1 MNRMLSKRALLLIAI
16 LGTVTGSG
24 VFLLANTGS
33 NKNASVSDDEVV
45 KADEPAPNAEKS
57 PTAAEDAP
65 KPLGEQKANDG
76 EKPADAAKTAAAPTK
91 GVEDRRQLL
100 ETLGALASAHCYQT
114 YLNIGFIADAKA
126 KGTYSERDAYKVLDS
141 VLAVLN
147 SVDRK
152 LARLDKVELDRE
164 DRASLDQM
172 LQLSALLRRQAK
184 ELQTFWDTGRDEDAA
199 QYEKVRK
206 DSWAALSSLM
216 GLGR

>member
-1 MNRMLSKRALLLIAI
+1 MQRARWTTSILVILLASAGALLVARRD
-16 LGTVTGSG
+16 T
-24 VFLLANTGS
+24 ANAA
-33 NKNASVSDDEVV
+33 KQDPPR
-45 KADEPAPNAEKS
+45 DEPAAATPAADNPSVSVKPRAE
-57 PTAAEDAP
+57 TASGAERGTTPEVTLDP
-65 KPLGEQKANDG
+65 SS
-76 EKPADAAKTAAAPTK
+76 
-91 GVEDRRQLL
+91 L
-100 ETLGALASAHCYQT
+100 ETIGALAAAHYFQT